1 MTNCMSL
8 AEALDL
14 LGPIRAW
21 AATDKQTGEP
31 VFWLDGKKVT
41 EGMLKREAHR
51 VFVDRNTRSY

>member
-1 MTNCMSL
+1 MSL

-21 AATDKQTGEP
+21 ATTDKTTGEP

-41 EGMLKREAHR
+41 EGTLKREAHK
-51 VFVDRNTRSY
+51 VFVERNTRSY